1 MNIILIGPPGAGK
14 GTQAEGLT
22 KRFGIPHISTGAMLR
37 AEVAAGSALG
47 KKAKTIMAAG
57 GLVPDALLIQVLTQ
71 RLAAEDCARGFILDG
86 FPRNLPQAEALD
98 AMLAARGQHLDAVVA
113 LHVDEAVLAARIAG
127 RREITHRADDNPETV
142 KTRLAAYHEE
152 TTPLLPYYAAQTK
165 LFVVDSM
172 AAPAVV
178 QREIVALL
186 DTKIAAPVTA

>member
-142 KTRLAAYHEE
+142 KARLAAYHEE

>member
-22 KRFGIPHISTGAMLR
+22 KRFGIPHISTGDMLR

-57 GLVPDALLIQVLTQ
+57 GLVPDALLIQALTQ

-86 FPRNLPQAEALD
+86 FPRNVPQAEALD

-113 LHVDEAVLAARIAG
+113 LRVDEAVLAARIAG

-142 KTRLAAYHEE
+142 KTRLTAYHEE
-152 TTPLLPYYAAQTK
+152 TAPLLPHYAAQNK

-186 DTKIAAPVTA
+186 DTKIGAPVTA